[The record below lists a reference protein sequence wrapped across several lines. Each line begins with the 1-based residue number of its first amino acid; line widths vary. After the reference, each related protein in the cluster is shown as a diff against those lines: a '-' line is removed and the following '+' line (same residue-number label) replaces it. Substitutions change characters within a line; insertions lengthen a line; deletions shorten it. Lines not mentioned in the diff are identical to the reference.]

1 MSIYTFKKY
10 QFIITMDEEKKAQ
23 RLANLAKA
31 RQKIMELRE
40 QSKNISRKTKD
51 EERFKDEI
59 KKVADTIETMEKTTV
74 EVADKSD
81 TKDDVEP
88 VVEKKEEPVKEAVV
102 EKKEEPVVEKKEE
115 PVVKEK
121 KPKKV
126 YVKKPKPEPIVIEEK
141 PVKLTFQRGLDGLWY
156 M

>member
-1 MSIYTFKKY
+1 MLARVFIRLKKY
-10 QFIITMDEEKKAQ
+10 QFIITMDEEKKQQ

-59 KKVADTIETMEKTTV
+59 KKVSDTIETMEKTTP
-74 EVADKSD
+74 EVVDKTD
-81 TKDDVEP
+81 TKDDVKEPVVKQEP
-88 VVEKKEEPVKEAVV
+88 VVEKKEEPVVQKR
-102 EKKEEPVVEKKEE
+102 EEPI
-115 PVVKEK
+115 VKEK

-141 PVKLTFQRGLDGLWY
+141 PVKLTFQRGADGLWY

>member
-1 MSIYTFKKY
+1 
-10 QFIITMDEEKKAQ
+10 MDEEKKQQ

-59 KKVADTIETMEKTTV
+59 KKVADTIDTMEKTTTEMV
-74 EVADKSD
+74 DKTD
-81 TKDDVEP
+81 TKDDVKEP
-88 VVEKKEEPVKEAVV
+88 VQEPVKT
-102 EKKEEPVVEKKEE
+102 EPVVEKKEE
-115 PVVKEK
+115 PVVQKKEEPIVEKK

-141 PVKLTFQRGLDGLWY
+141 PVKLTFQRGADGLWY

>member
-1 MSIYTFKKY
+1 
-10 QFIITMDEEKKAQ
+10 MDEEKKQQ

-59 KKVADTIETMEKTTV
+59 KKVADSIETMEKTTV

-102 EKKEEPVVEKKEE
+102 EKKEEPIQHEH
-115 PVVKEK
+115 VVKEK

-126 YVKKPKPEPIVIEEK
+126 YVKKPKTDPIVIEQK
-141 PVKLTFQRGLDGLWY
+141 PVKLTFQRGNDGLWY

>member
-1 MSIYTFKKY
+1 
-10 QFIITMDEEKKAQ
+10 
-23 RLANLAKA
+23 
-31 RQKIMELRE
+31 MELRE

-59 KKVADTIETMEKTTV
+59 KKVADTIDTMEKTTTEMV
-74 EVADKSD
+74 DKTD
-81 TKDDVEP
+81 TKDDVKEP
-88 VVEKKEEPVKEAVV
+88 VVKQEPIV
-102 EKKEEPVVEKKEE
+102 EKKEEPVVKEKEEPVVQKKEE

-141 PVKLTFQRGLDGLWY
+141 PVKLTFQRGADGLWY

>member
-1 MSIYTFKKY
+1 
-10 QFIITMDEEKKAQ
+10 MDEEKKQQ

-59 KKVADTIETMEKTTV
+59 KKVADTIDTMEKTSP
-74 EVADKSD
+74 EVVDKTD
-81 TKDDVEP
+81 TKDDVKEP
-88 VVEKKEEPVKEAVV
+88 VVEKKAEPII

-121 KPKKV
+121 KPKKT

-141 PVKLTFQRGLDGLWY
+141 PVKLTFQRGNDGLWY